1 MDNLPG
7 MKTAMAVSAEEKIV
21 PTTKMVGPLAPKH
34 PGIPSRGLLRIQ
46 RRAANLQPSLLLL
59 VALLSFVMGVCATL
73 LVGSEKVMDRFAAYL

>member
-7 MKTAMAVSAEEKIV
+7 MKTAQVVSSEEKIV

-34 PGIPSRGLLRIQ
+34 PGIPSQGLLLKQ
-46 RRAANLQPSLLLL
+46 QRAANLQPSLLLL

-73 LVGSEKVMDRFAAYL
+73 FVSSEKVMDRFAAYI